1 MKKLLYTLL
10 AVSFIFAA
18 CKKEDDAP
26 VAINGCTESTATNY
40 NSNATNDDGS
50 CTYDLVGTWTTTKI
64 TEDVYLS
71 VSMGGIIVQ
80 EEDYLDVMTDSLD
93 PSSMSFLSNGTLYM
107 YGDEEMD
114 TVSWA
119 KSGDILSITD
129 EDTTTNV
136 TIQTLNATDLILELR
151 IDTSFTDQGV
161 DVVYDI
167 TQTLELTRNTLIA
180 ENVNQRLGNTSNN
193 SWFDKTE
200 TLNRIRKKLN
210 NR

>member
-1 MKKLLYTLL
+1 MKKILYTLL
-10 AVSFIFAA
+10 AVSIVFAA
-18 CKKEDDAP
+18 CKKEEDDIVTPAEDP
-26 VAINGCTESTATNY
+26 I
-40 NSNATNDDGS
+40 
-50 CTYDLVGTWTTTKI
+50 VGTWTTTKI
-64 TEDVYLS
+64 TEDVYFS

-136 TIQTLNATDLILELR
+136 TIHTLNTTDLILVLR
-151 IDTSFTDQGV
+151 IDTAYSDQGV

-200 TLNRIRKKLN
+200 TLNRIRKN
-210 NR
+210 